1 MNLLTEMALKKAKTG
16 IFTLSEARSWFRG
29 GHASLLVAIS
39 RAMSSGDVIHIRRGL
54 YCLSRELSPV
64 LPNPYVIANLVHG
77 PSYVSMESALEYHGL
92 IPEAVQIVFSVT
104 NDRAKM
110 LSTPVGTFKYLHVRQ
125 FPLMAGVERHEDDSS
140 GVFFVATPL
149 KALCDIVAV
158 RRLDWTSLKP
168 FIDSYRL
175 DEEVAGKIG
184 KRDISN
190 LLEVYNSNR
199 VRAFLEGLRREKR
212 KW

>member
-149 KALCDIVAV
+149 KALCDIVVA
-158 RRLDWTSLKP
+158 RRLDWTSLEP
-168 FIDSYRL
+168 FIESYRL
-175 DEEVAGKIG
+175 DEEAARKIG
-184 KRDISN
+184 NREISN
-190 LLEVYNSNR
+190 LLEVYNSSR
-199 VRAFLEGLRREKR
+199 VRAFLEGLRREKG

>member
-1 MNLLTEMALKKAKTG
+1 MNLLTEMALKNTKTG
-16 IFTLSEARSWFRG
+16 VFTMSEARSWFRG

-104 NDRAKM
+104 NDRAKAFA
-110 LSTPVGTFKYLHVRQ
+110 TPVGTFQYLHIPQ

-140 GVFFVATPL
+140 GTFFVATPL

-158 RRLDWTSLKP
+158 RRLNWTSLEP
-168 FIDSYRL
+168 FFDSYRL
-175 DEEVAGKIG
+175 DEDAAGKIDN
-184 KRDISN
+184 REIAN
-190 LLEVYNSNR
+190 LLKIYKSNR
-199 VRAFLEGLRREKR
+199 VRAFLEGLKKEKE